1 MRFPLSDNQ
10 RLERIER
17 LLTQTLTYVVRLES
31 RLEHAGLLPGDQKA
45 NDPLRYALENNMEFN
60 FDADD
65 DRELVPL
72 EYQKRVADYL
82 EQHWNIPD
90 ASFYKME
97 DDFGA
102 MKSQEHRVRL
112 MKCLELFILRGQF
125 EDFIERM
132 TSTRDAPT
140 ETHGIHKN
148 PYGDEFAKRG
158 RAND

>member
-1 MRFPLSDNQ
+1 LSDDQ

-31 RLEHAGLLPGDQKA
+31 RLEHVGLLRGDQKA
-45 NDPLRYALENNMEFN
+45 NDPLRYALENNMEFD

-65 DRELVPL
+65 DGEHVSL

-82 EQHWNIPD
+82 ELHWDTPD

-102 MKSQEHRVRL
+102 MKSHAHRARL
-112 MKCLELFILRGQF
+112 MKCLELFVLRGQF
-125 EDFIERM
+125 EGLIERM
-132 TSTRDAPT
+132 TSTRDSPT

-148 PYGDEFAKRG
+148 PYDDEFEARKSR
-158 RAND
+158 